1 MREILFDFCPLQV
14 LGNATCITDAVDLIQ
29 RHQPD
34 AVILDVSIGKAA
46 NQNGLDLLRLLH
58 KGFPAIKVMILTNHI
73 EASYQVLSEDLG
85 VDYFLDKSHDFHKIP
100 ETLLEMFDMK
110 ASASS

>member
-1 MREILFDFCPLQV
+1 MREILFDFCPLQI
-14 LGNATCITDAVDLIQ
+14 LGNATCIPDAVDLIK

-34 AVILDVSIGKAA
+34 AVIVDVRLGAA
-46 NQNGLDLLRLLH
+46 ADQNGFDLLRLLR
-58 KGFPAIKVMILTNHI
+58 KVFPAIKVMVLTNHI

-85 VDYFLDKSHDFHKIP
+85 VDYFLDKSHDFHKLP
-100 ETLLEMFDMK
+100 ETLFEMFDLK